1 MLYIR
6 SLEIENVRCFS
17 SKQRIDFTG
26 DDGKISQWS
35 VILGDNGTGKTS
47 ILRSIVSLLPS
58 PQSFLGKRSHLDTEY
73 DLSIN
78 NSWRNAWDLKHKD
91 GEKESKISL
100 TILEAEKPFGGNGY
114 EPQMT
119 LSFTT
124 NHKHS
129 SSDNYGQGASKF
141 DTRLFSPVYCFAYG
155 ANRKMAEK
163 SLSDENFRN
172 TSETLF
178 KDDALLQN
186 SSEYFLRLDYET
198 AKSRKGSE
206 ELKRV
211 KELLLQILPGGVKD
225 IQVVKS
231 GRLQREVQV
240 KTSFGWVKLQELSL
254 GYKTTIAWLIDFA
267 TKMIYYNEHS
277 KTPFDE
283 PAILILD
290 EIDLH
295 MHPAW
300 QREIIENL
308 SNIFTKTQFIV
319 TAHSPLIAQAALS
332 SNLVLLKRIGDHIKV
347 ENTPDV
353 IRSWRID
360 QVLTSDL
367 FGLKESRPKEIE
379 RKISRRRTLLRKD
392 ELTDKQKEELKKLN
406 AEIDAMP
413 IGETKA
419 EMDAMDILKDF
430 AKKLEASKHKNH
442 V

>member
-1 MLYIR
+1 MLY
-6 SLEIENVRCFS
+6 LKKLVIENVRCFGT
-17 SKQRIDFTG
+17 KQKIDFT
-26 DDGKISQWS
+26 DSDGKISQWT

-58 PQSFLGKRSHLDTEY
+58 PQSFLVKRNHLDTEY

-78 NSWRNAWDLKHKD
+78 NGWRNAWDLKHKD
-91 GEKESKISL
+91 GEKESKLSL
-100 TILEAEKPFGGNGY
+100 TIVETENAFGENTDDP
-114 EPQMT
+114 EMD
-119 LSFTT
+119 LSFSLS
-124 NHKHS
+124 HKRS
-129 SSDNYGQGASKF
+129 NSDNYNQETSKL
-141 DTRLFSPVYCFAYG
+141 DTRLFSPVFCFAYG

-163 SLSDENFRN
+163 SLSDESFSN

-206 ELKRV
+206 ELHRV
-211 KELLLQILPGGVKD
+211 KELLLKVLPDGVQD

-240 KTSFGWVKLQELSL
+240 KTAFGWVKLNELSL

-267 TKMIYYNEHS
+267 TKMIVYHHIS
-277 KTPFDE
+277 KTPFAE

-300 QREIIENL
+300 QREIIDKL
-308 SNIFTKTQFIV
+308 TRIFSKTQFIV
-319 TAHSPLIAQAALS
+319 TAHSPLIAQAALN
-332 SNLVLLKRIGDHIKV
+332 SNLALLRRTGDHIRIINEPEIVK
-347 ENTPDV
+347 
-353 IRSWRID
+353 SWRID

-367 FGLKESRPKEIE
+367 FGLKDSRDTKTA
-379 RKISRRRTLLRKD
+379 KILSKRRTLLLKD
-392 ELTDKQKEELKKLN
+392 DLN
-406 AEIDAMP
+406 ANEQQKLKELESELDEIPIAETAEYIKAME
-413 IGETKA
+413 IV
-419 EMDAMDILKDF
+419 LK
-430 AKKLEASKHKNH
+430 LSKQGK
-442 V
+442 